1 MIPSITIEGFGTA
14 AVGTIYGIGRNYA
27 DHAKELG
34 NQIPVGE
41 PVVFLKA
48 ASSVRPLASGS
59 LAFESESMHHEAEL
73 VLRIGQNI
81 PLGTKNLDW
90 TVVDAI
96 GLGLDLTRREKQNEL
111 KAKGLPWTLAKSF
124 AGATVLSPM
133 IKTSECPDQ
142 KHFKFKFAIDG
153 KTLQV
158 GDSCQMIFDV
168 PTILSFLAS
177 FNTLLTGDLI
187 FTGTPAGV
195 GPMKR
200 GDRFTLELMQPHRRW
215 DGVL

>member
-1 MIPSITIEGFGTA
+1 MQPTITIEGFGTA

-34 NQIPVGE
+34 NQVPVGE

-48 ASSVRPLASGS
+48 PSSVRALAGGS
-59 LAFESESMHHEAEL
+59 LAFATESIHHEAEL

-81 PLGTKNLDW
+81 PLGTKNPGW
-90 TVVDAI
+90 AAIDAI
-96 GLGLDLTRREKQNEL
+96 GLGLDLTRREKQNDL
-111 KAKGLPWTLAKSF
+111 KTKGLPWTLAKSF
-124 AGATVLSPM
+124 TGSSVLSPM
-133 IKTSECPDQ
+133 IKTSECAGQ
-142 KHFKFKFAIDG
+142 EHFKFKFAIDG
-153 KTLQV
+153 KTLQE
-158 GDSCQMIFDV
+158 GDTRQMIFDV
-168 PTILSFLAS
+168 PTLLTFLAS

-200 GDRFTLELMQPHRRW
+200 GDRFTLELMEPHRRW